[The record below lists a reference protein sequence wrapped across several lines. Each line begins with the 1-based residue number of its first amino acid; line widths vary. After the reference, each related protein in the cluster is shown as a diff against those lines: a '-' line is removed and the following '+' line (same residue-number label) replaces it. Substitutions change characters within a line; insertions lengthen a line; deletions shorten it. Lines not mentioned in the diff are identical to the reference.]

1 MMLSKLWM
9 LRTPPVL
16 ILVAWSVVVMLAGSG
31 LTACSHRALDVTV
44 APLDLPQPEKQKLPR
59 PQPPDLTEV
68 TWSVV
73 TPVTVSGDY
82 FYMGLPEKQYQALA
96 QNQTELLRYVTELEW
111 LVGYYEGV
119 NKPTEPAPAE

>member
-1 MMLSKLWM
+1 M
-9 LRTPPVL
+9 
-16 ILVAWSVVVMLAGSG
+16 
-31 LTACSHRALDVTV
+31 
-44 APLDLPQPEKQKLPR
+44 
-59 PQPPDLTEV
+59 